1 MSFLNSLQQTAA
13 KHQFLTKLVV
23 AVILVVGF
31 FILSFVLNK
40 TAGRFASDFLTPYQS
55 ATDSSIEK
63 LIVKKDSVEGIP
75 QIKYEV
81 FKTQFNFI
89 KKRKEHFREVATFFS
104 GNYYSAIFIIM
115 ISGIFLSILIFLI
128 GFSGWSNTNGYV
140 KTLFFV
146 FVFESAFWGL
156 FPNVFDQKNNFEKNV
171 AKYVIYDNIQLK
183 IFNLL
188 STGGRNDGKN
198 QLNADSM
205 ITVIN
210 KDIIDNNNILI
221 TIDASKI
228 NMDDLGK
235 SLKTVSPK

>member
-1 MSFLNSLQQTAA
+1 MSLLSSLKQTAA
-13 KHQFLTKLVV
+13 RHQFLTKIVV

-40 TAGRFASDFLTPYQS
+40 TAGRFASDFLNPYQS

-63 LIVKKDSVEGIP
+63 LIIKKDSMDGIP

>member
-1 MSFLNSLQQTAA
+1 MLLLSRLRQTASQ
-13 KHQFLTKLVV
+13 HPFLTKIIV
-23 AVILVVGF
+23 AVILVLGF
-31 FILSFVLNK
+31 FVLSYALNR
-40 TAGRFASDFLTPYQS
+40 TAGRFASDFLEPYQS

-63 LIVKKDSVEGIP
+63 LIVKKDSVDGISKS
-75 QIKYEV
+75 QYEV
-81 FKTQFNFI
+81 FKTQFKFI

-115 ISGIFLSILIFLI
+115 VSGIFLSILIFLI
-128 GFSGWSNTNGYV
+128 GFSGWSNTNGYI

-188 STGGRNDGKN
+188 STGGKNDGN
-198 QLNADSM
+198 TRLNADSM

-221 TIDASKI
+221 TIDANKI

-235 SLKTVSPK
+235 SLKAVSGK